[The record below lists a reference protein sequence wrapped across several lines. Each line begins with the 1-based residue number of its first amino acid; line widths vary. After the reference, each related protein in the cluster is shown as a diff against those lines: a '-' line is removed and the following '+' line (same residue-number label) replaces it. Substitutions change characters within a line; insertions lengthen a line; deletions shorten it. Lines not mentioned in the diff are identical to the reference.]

1 MRRKMKKSPAARVRV
16 KRRKKRRN
24 LLQAQGG
31 LSRVQVQIFVAH
43 AILSVPSDV
52 YQSGFLPLR
61 RRE

>member
-16 KRRKKRRN
+16 KKKKRRN

-43 AILSVPSDV
+43 TVLSLPSDA

-61 RRE
+61 RCE

>member
-1 MRRKMKKSPAARVRV
+1 MKKSPAARVRV

>member
-16 KRRKKRRN
+16 KKKKRRN

-43 AILSVPSDV
+43 TVLSLPSDA